1 MVFDD
6 SKFQFLIGASRN
18 GTFGIEGYSSD
29 LIPYMAY
36 SVVNVN
42 YRCSVPSTLTIFQYS
57 SENDTHQKTVFQTSV
72 SSDTNFFKRFVVKG
86 MFFSIAI
93 SNDSAPSVIG
103 NIQLCSTLSQ
113 DNQFASSTLLNSN
126 IGIVDDTSLM
136 RLGNNYEVDLVR
148 GIHTSFEKVNVK
160 GFLSQANPSNEETI
174 GLEGYNF
181 VSDTTESLWIGLS
194 SSDDGTFGSGTGA
207 QSVRIIYVD
216 TNGDEQETDYTIG
229 SLNPTLIYDTG
240 IDARAVKRMF
250 VLTTGSAKKNVGE
263 IVLSNTSQ
271 TITFA
276 KMEPAENTTQ
286 MALYYV
292 PNNKRLIVRDINLS
306 GTGKSGVVKVYERDW
321 ANGINYTVGAFRINT
336 TLTQITYTLDALL
349 TENFLLLVN
358 FVPDSGAS
366 ATQTD
371 INVNI
376 NGVLCPEIS
385 SF

>member
-6 SKFQFLIGASRN
+6 SKFQFLTGASRN
-18 GTFGIEGYSSD
+18 GTFPTQGYESD

-36 SVVNVN
+36 SVVNIN
-42 YRCSVPSTLTIFQYS
+42 YRCSVNSTLTIKQFS
-57 SENDTHQKTVFQTSV
+57 SETDTHSTVVFQTSQ
-72 SSDTNFFKRFVVKG
+72 DANTNFFKRFVVKG
-86 MFFSIAI
+86 MFFSINI
-93 SNDSAPSVIG
+93 SNDSSPAVEG

-113 DNQFASSTLLNSN
+113 SNQFASSTLLNSN
-126 IGIVDDTSLM
+126 IGIVDDTSLI

-148 GIHTSFEKVNVK
+148 GIHTAFEKVNIK

-181 VSDTTESLWIGLS
+181 VSDSDERFWIGLS
-194 SSDDGTFGSGTGA
+194 SSDDGTFGAGTGA
-207 QSVRIIYVD
+207 QSIRIIYVD
-216 TNGDEQETDYTIG
+216 TNGDEQTTDYSIG
-229 SLNPTLIYDTG
+229 ALNPAFIYDTG
-240 IDARAVKRMF
+240 IDGRAIKRFF
-250 VLTTGSAKKNVGE
+250 VLTTGSAKENVGT
-263 IVLSNTSQ
+263 ITLQNSTQ

-276 KMEPAENTTQ
+276 KCEAGENTTQ

-292 PNNKRLIVRDINLS
+292 PNNKRLIVRDVNLS
-306 GTGKSGVVKVYERDW
+306 GTGKSGVVKIYERDW

-349 TENFLLLVN
+349 TENFMLLCN
-358 FVPDSGAS
+358 FIPDSGAG
-366 ATQTD
+366 AIQTN

-385 SF
+385 TF